1 MLLLALFLV
10 FLNGFFVAT
19 EFAIVK
25 VRATRLRELA
35 EGGSS
40 AARTAEKVVSQLTAY
55 LSACQLGITGASLGL
70 GWVGEGAFA
79 RIFEPLFRALGPNAA
94 AAAHAV
100 ALTLAFTLITVLHIV
115 LGEQAPKALSIRY
128 PEATALVVARPLD
141 WFFRLFY
148 PAIWALNAMAN
159 GTLKLFGISPDERD
173 ESGHSQEE
181 LRILLA
187 ESAGTGSQGDRRR
200 ALLEQALDFPSRRVR
215 QLMVP
220 RADIAYLDILS
231 PISEILETARREG
244 YTRYPLCRDHLDE
257 VVGIVHVRDLFAG
270 AENLRSSDDLLRVA
284 REPLYVPESATADR
298 LLRQFQT
305 RRLHMAIVVDEYG
318 GTSGLA
324 TLEDV
329 IEELAGEIMD
339 EFDVETPAVEEAGP
353 GVIRVAGSY
362 PVADL
367 ARRLDVDLDTE
378 ESVTV
383 AGLIQETL
391 GRVARTG
398 DLVRVGDNIGL
409 VVLETRAR
417 RITRVLAGPY
427 DAVAKQGRSA

>member
-1 MLLLALFLV
+1 
-10 FLNGFFVAT
+10 
-19 EFAIVK
+19 
-25 VRATRLRELA
+25 
-35 EGGSS
+35 
-40 AARTAEKVVSQLTAY
+40 
-55 LSACQLGITGASLGL
+55 
-70 GWVGEGAFA
+70 
-79 RIFEPLFRALGPNAA
+79 
-94 AAAHAV
+94 
-100 ALTLAFTLITVLHIV
+100 
-115 LGEQAPKALSIRY
+115 
-128 PEATALVVARPLD
+128 VARPIH
-141 WFFRLFY
+141 WFFRLLY
-148 PAIWALNAMAN
+148 PAIWALNAMSN
-159 GTLKLFGISPDERD
+159 GVLRLLGVSPEMQQ
-173 ESGHSQEE
+173 EAGHSHEE

-187 ESAGTGSQGDRRR
+187 ESEGPGGERRR
-200 ALLEQALDFPSRRVR
+200 VLLEQALDFPTRRVR

-231 PISEILETARREG
+231 PLPELLETARREG

-257 VVGIVHVRDLFAG
+257 VLGIVHVRDLFAG
-270 AENLRSSDDLLRVA
+270 ADALRSSDDLLRVA

-298 LLRQFQT
+298 LLRQFQQ

-339 EFDVETPAVEEAGP
+339 EFDVEAPAVEDAGP
-353 GVIRVAGSY
+353 GIVRVAGSY

-367 ARRLDVDLDTE
+367 ARKLDVEIETE

-383 AGLIQETL
+383 GGLVQEEL

-398 DLVRVGDNIGL
+398 DIVRVGDLGL
-409 VVLETRAR
+409 VVMETRGR

-427 DAVAKQGRSA
+427 DAVVKQARSA

>member
-1 MLLLALFLV
+1 VLLLTLLLV
-10 FLNGFFVAT
+10 LLNGFFVAT

-35 EGGSS
+35 ESGSN
-40 AARTAEKVVSQLTAY
+40 AARAAERVVGQLSAY
-55 LSACQLGITGASLGL
+55 LSACQLGVTGASLALGL
-70 GWVGEGAFA
+70 IGEPALA
-79 RIFEPLFRALGPNAA
+79 HPLEKIFSALGPWSA

-100 ALTLAFTLITVLHIV
+100 ALALAFTTITVLHIV
-115 LGEQAPKALSIRY
+115 IGEQAPKALAIRNA
-128 PEATALVVARPLD
+128 ETTVLVVARPIH

-148 PAIWALNAMAN
+148 PAIWALNAMSN
-159 GTLKLFGISPDERD
+159 GVLRLLGVSPEMQQ
-173 ESGHSQEE
+173 EVGHTHEE

-187 ESAGTGSQGDRRR
+187 ESEGPGGERRR
-200 ALLEQALDFPSRRVR
+200 ALLEQALDFPTRRVR

-231 PISEILETARREG
+231 PLPELFETARREG

-257 VVGIVHVRDLFAG
+257 VLGIVHVRDLFAG
-270 AENLRSSDDLLRVA
+270 ADAMSTSEDLLRVA

-298 LLRQFQT
+298 LLRQFQQ

-339 EFDVETPAVEEAGP
+339 EFDVEAPAVEDAGP
-353 GVIRVAGSY
+353 GIVRVAGSY

-367 ARRLDVDLDTE
+367 ARRLDVDIETE

-383 AGLIQETL
+383 GGLVQEEL

-398 DLVRVGDNIGL
+398 DLVRVGDMGL
-409 VVLETRAR
+409 VVLETRGR

-427 DAVAKQGRSA
+427 DAVAKQARTA